1 MAKDTV
7 MLRVEISEEL
17 RTRLKSQAVRVSK
30 TMGELLEELIERPL
44 RELELESVGVSDKTN
59 GGK

>member
-1 MAKDTV
+1 

-30 TMGELLEELIERPL
+30 TMGELLAELIEKPL
-44 RELELESVGVSDKTN
+44 RELELENVGASDKTFN
-59 GGK
+59 GGVSNE

>member
-17 RTRLKSQAVRVSK
+17 RSRLKSQAVRVNK
-30 TMGELLEELIERPL
+30 TMGELLEELIEKPL
-44 RELELESVGVSDKTN
+44 RQLELENVREK
-59 GGK
+59 